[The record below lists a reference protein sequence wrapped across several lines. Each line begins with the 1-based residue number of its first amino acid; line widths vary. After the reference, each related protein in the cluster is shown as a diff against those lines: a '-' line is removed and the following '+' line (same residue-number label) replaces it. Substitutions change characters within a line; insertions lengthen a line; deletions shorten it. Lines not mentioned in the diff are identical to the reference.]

1 MNGAPRRLL
10 AEAELSRRGAVI
22 GLSAALLAQPAL
34 AQTARS
40 LGAFHDVRTYGAK
53 GDGKAIDS
61 NAINRA
67 IEAATKAGGGT
78 VVVPPGRYLCFSI
91 RLKDNV
97 TIVLT
102 AGTVIEA
109 ADPVA
114 HKGAYDE
121 PENDMEEQFQ
131 DFGITH
137 VHNSLIYGD
146 GVSNVAIIGRGM
158 IHGLGLD
165 REGPGDRW
173 HNKPGWKSPKELGI
187 TPREARLLDPKERAV
202 LGRADKSIGLR
213 NCYNVVLR
221 DFAVLQGGHFC
232 VIAHGVTNM
241 TIDNLTIDTDRDGID
256 IDCCRDV
263 RVSNCIVNAP
273 KDDAIVLK
281 SSYALDRKVICED
294 VTVIGCKTMGYAM
307 GSLLDGTYRKS
318 SYTSVDSV
326 GPLGRIKLGTESN
339 GGFRNIQIT
348 NCTCENSRG
357 ILIGVVDGGTLEDVL
372 ISGITMRNPVNHPLF
387 VHQAARLRAPV
398 GTTVGKCRRVK
409 FSDINVSGADPRYP
423 CGVAGIADGPVE
435 DVSFT
440 NIDVTSRGGG
450 TAEDAARVP
459 EDRRATSLEVSFMGT
474 LPAHGFF
481 ARHTRRLIL
490 RDMTFRTEAPDA
502 RPTIVLDDVRG
513 AIIDG
518 IVSQRPRATAI
529 DTRGNSDITIG
540 DIRNFG

>member
-1 MNGAPRRLL
+1 VNGAPLRLL

-22 GLSAALLAQPAL
+22 GLGAALLAQPAL
-34 AQTARS
+34 AQAARS
-40 LGAFHDVRTYGAK
+40 LGAFHDVRTFGAK

-61 NAINRA
+61 GAINRA

-97 TIVLT
+97 TIVLS
-102 AGTVIEA
+102 AGAVIEA
-109 ADPVA
+109 ADPVK

-137 VHNSLIYGD
+137 VHNSLIYGH

-158 IHGLGLD
+158 LHGLGLD
-165 REGPGDRW
+165 RDDGGERW
-173 HNKPGWKSPKELGI
+173 HNRPNWKSPKEMGI
-187 TPREARLLDPKERAV
+187 TPREARLQDPKERA
-202 LGRADKSIGLR
+202 LIGRGNKTIGLR
-213 NCYNVVLR
+213 DCRNVLLR
-221 DFAVLQGGHFC
+221 DFTILKAGHFG

-241 TIDNLTIDTDRDGID
+241 TIDDLTVDTDRDGID

-263 RVSNCIVNAP
+263 RISNCIVNAP

-294 VTVIGCKTMGYAM
+294 VTVIGCKTMGYVT

-318 SYTSVDSV
+318 DYGSTDSV

-357 ILIGVVDGGTLEDVL
+357 ILIGVVDGGTLEDV
-372 ISGITMRNPVNHPLF
+372 IVSDITMRNPMNHPLF

-409 FSDINVSGADPRYP
+409 FSNINISGADPRYP
-423 CGVAGIADGPVE
+423 CGVAGIEDGPVE
-435 DVSFT
+435 DISFT

-459 EDRRATSLEVSFMGT
+459 PDKRVTSLEVSFMGA

-481 ARHTRRLIL
+481 ARHARRLVL
-490 RDMTFRTEAPDA
+490 RDMIFRTDAPDA
-502 RPTIVLDDVRG
+502 RPTIVLDDVHG

-529 DTRGNSDITIG
+529 DARGSSGVATG
-540 DIRNFG
+540 DIRSFE

>member
-10 AEAELSRRGAVI
+10 AEAELSRRAVAI
-22 GLSAALLAQPAL
+22 GLGAALLSQPAL
-34 AQTARS
+34 AQAARS
-40 LGAFHDVRTYGAK
+40 LGAFYDVRAYGAR
-53 GDGKAIDS
+53 GDGKTID
-61 NAINRA
+61 NHAINRA

-91 RLKDNV
+91 RLRDNV

-102 AGTVIEA
+102 AGAVIEA
-109 ADPVA
+109 ADPAA

-146 GVSNVAIIGRGM
+146 GVSNVAIVGRGM

-173 HNKPGWKSPKELGI
+173 HNKPGWTSPKELGV
-187 TPREARLLDPKERAV
+187 TPREARLRDPKERAV
-202 LGRADKSIGLR
+202 LGRANKSIGLR
-213 NCYNVVLR
+213 NCHNVVLR
-221 DFAVLQGGHFC
+221 DFVVLQGGHFC

-281 SSYALDRKVICED
+281 SSYALDRKVVCED
-294 VTVIGCKTMGYAM
+294 VSVIGCKTMGYAM
-307 GSLLDGTYRKS
+307 GSLLDGTYRQS

-372 ISGITMRNPVNHPLF
+372 ISGIIMRNPVNHPLF
-387 VHQAARLRAPV
+387 VHQAARLRAPA

-409 FSDINVSGADPRYP
+409 FSDINVSGADSRYP

-481 ARHTRRLIL
+481 ARHARRLIL

-529 DTRGNSDITIG
+529 DTRGSSDITTG
-540 DIRNFG
+540 DIRSFE

>member
-1 MNGAPRRLL
+1 M
-10 AEAELSRRGAVI
+10 SRRGAVI
-22 GLSAALLAQPAL
+22 GLGAALLAQPAL
-34 AQTARS
+34 AQTARM
-40 LGAFHDVRTYGAK
+40 LGAFYDVRGYGAK

-91 RLKDNV
+91 RLRNNV
-97 TIVLT
+97 TIVLS
-102 AGTVIEA
+102 AGAVIEA
-109 ADPVA
+109 ADPAV

-146 GVSNVAIIGRGM
+146 GVSNIAIVGRGM
-158 IHGLGLD
+158 IHGLGLNRD
-165 REGPGDRW
+165 GPGDRW
-173 HNKPGWKSPKELGI
+173 HNKPDWKSPKELGI
-187 TPREARLLDPKERAV
+187 TPREARLRDPKERAV
-202 LGRADKSIGLR
+202 IGRANKSIGLR
-213 NCYNVVLR
+213 NCRNVVLR
-221 DFAVLQGGHFC
+221 DFIVLQGGHFC

-263 RVSNCIVNAP
+263 RVSNCVVNAP

-294 VTVIGCKTMGYAM
+294 VTVIGCKTMGYVM

-318 SYTSVDSV
+318 DYNSVDSV

-357 ILIGVVDGGTLEDVL
+357 ILMGVVDGGTLEDV
-372 ISGITMRNPVNHPLF
+372 IVSDITMRNPVNHPLF
-387 VHQAARLRAPV
+387 IHQAARLRAPA

-423 CGVAGIADGPVE
+423 CGVAGIVDGPIE

-440 NIDVTSRGGG
+440 NIDVTHRGGG

-459 EDRRATSLEVSFMGT
+459 EDRRVSSLEVSFMGT

-481 ARHTRRLIL
+481 ARHARRLIL
-490 RDMTFRTEAPDA
+490 REMTFRTDAPDA

-513 AIIDG
+513 AIIEG

-529 DTRGNSDITIG
+529 DARGSSDITAG
-540 DIRNFG
+540 DIRSFE

>member
-1 MNGAPRRLL
+1 ML
-10 AEAELSRRGAVI
+10 AETELSRRGAVI
-22 GLSAALLAQPAL
+22 GLGAALLAQPAL
-34 AQTARS
+34 AQTARA
-40 LGAFHDVRTYGAK
+40 LGAFHDVRSYGAK
-53 GDGKAIDS
+53 GDGKTIDS
-61 NAINRA
+61 AAINKA

-97 TIVLT
+97 TIVLS
-102 AGTVIEA
+102 AGAVIEA
-109 ADPVA
+109 ADPTV
-114 HKGAYDE
+114 HKGSYDE

-146 GVSNVAIIGRGM
+146 GVSNVAIVGRGM
-158 IHGLGLD
+158 IHGLGLNRD
-165 REGPGDRW
+165 GPGDRW
-173 HNKPGWKSPKELGI
+173 HNKPGWKSPRDLGI
-187 TPREARLLDPKERAV
+187 TPREARLRDPKERAV
-202 LGRADKSIGLR
+202 LGRANKSIGLR
-213 NCYNVVLR
+213 DCHNVVLR
-221 DFAVLQGGHFC
+221 DFIVLQGGHFC

-294 VTVIGCKTMGYAM
+294 VTVIGCKTMGYVL

-318 SYTSVDSV
+318 DYTSVDSV

-357 ILIGVVDGGTLEDVL
+357 ILMGVVDGGTLEDV
-372 ISGITMRNPVNHPLF
+372 IVSDITMRNPVNHPLF
-387 VHQAARLRAPV
+387 VHQAARLRAPA

-423 CGVAGIADGPVE
+423 CGVAGIADAPVE
-435 DVSFT
+435 DISFT
-440 NIDVTSRGGG
+440 NIEVTSRGGG
-450 TAEDAARVP
+450 TAADAARVP
-459 EDRRATSLEVSFMGT
+459 PDKRETSLEVSFMGA

-481 ARHTRRLIL
+481 ARHARRLML
-490 RDMTFRTEAPDA
+490 RDLIFRTETPDA
-502 RPTIVLDDVRG
+502 RPTIVLDDVQG

-518 IVSQRPRATAI
+518 IVSQRPREAAI
-529 DTRGNSDITIG
+529 DARGSSGVTLG
-540 DIRNFG
+540 DIRSFD

>member
-1 MNGAPRRLL
+1 MNGAPTRLL

-22 GLSAALLAQPAL
+22 GLGAALLAQPAL

-40 LGAFHDVRTYGAK
+40 LGAFYDVRTYGAK

-61 NAINRA
+61 GAINRA
-67 IEAATKAGGGT
+67 IEAASKAGGGT
-78 VVVPPGRYLCFSI
+78 VVVPPGHYLCFSI
-91 RLKDNV
+91 RLKDNI
-97 TIVLT
+97 TIVLS
-102 AGTVIEA
+102 AGAVIEA

-137 VHNSLIYGD
+137 VHNSLIYGH

-158 IHGLGLD
+158 LHGVGLD
-165 REGPGDRW
+165 REDTGDRW

-187 TPREARLLDPKERAV
+187 TPREARLRDPKERAQI
-202 LGRADKSIGLR
+202 GRGNKTIGLR
-213 NCYNVVLR
+213 DCRNVLLR
-221 DFAVLQGGHFC
+221 DFTILKAGHFGM
-232 VIAHGVTNM
+232 IAHGVINM
-241 TIDNLTIDTDRDGID
+241 TIDNLTIDTDRDGLD

-273 KDDAIVLK
+273 KDDAIVIK
-281 SSYALDRKVICED
+281 SSYALDRKVVCED
-294 VTVIGCKTMGYAM
+294 ITVIGCKTMGYVT

-318 SYTSVDSV
+318 DYNSVDSV

-357 ILIGVVDGGTLEDVL
+357 ILMGVVDGGTLEDVL
-372 ISGITMRNPVNHPLF
+372 VSGITMRNPVNHPLF
-387 VHQAARLRAPV
+387 IHQAARLRAPA
-398 GTTVGKCRRVK
+398 GTPVGKCRRVK

-423 CGVAGIADGPVE
+423 CGVAGIVDGPIE

-440 NIDVTSRGGG
+440 NIDVTHRGGG

-459 EDRRATSLEVSFMGT
+459 EDRRVSSLEVSFMGT

-481 ARHTRRLIL
+481 ARHARRLTL

-529 DTRGNSDITIG
+529 DARGSSDITTG
-540 DIRNFG
+540 DIRSFE

>member
-1 MNGAPRRLL
+1 MNGAPGRLL
-10 AEAELSRRGAVI
+10 AETELSRRGAVI
-22 GLSAALLAQPAL
+22 GLGAALLAQPAM

-61 NAINRA
+61 DAINRA
-67 IEAATKAGGGT
+67 IGAATKAGGGT
-78 VVVPPGRYLCFSI
+78 VVLPPGRYLCFSI

-102 AGTVIEA
+102 AGAVIEA

-146 GVSNVAIIGRGM
+146 GVSNVSIVGRGM

-187 TPREARLLDPKERAV
+187 TPREARLRDPKERAM

-213 NCYNVVLR
+213 NCHNVVLR
-221 DFAVLQGGHFC
+221 DFAVLRGGHFC

-263 RVSNCIVNAP
+263 RISNCIVNAP

-281 SSYALDRKVICED
+281 SSYALDRKVFCED

-307 GSLLDGTYRKS
+307 GSLLDGTYRQS
-318 SYTSVDSV
+318 PYTSVDGV

-357 ILIGVVDGGTLEDVL
+357 ILVGVVDGGTLEDVL

-387 VHQAARLRAPV
+387 VHQAARLRAPA

-423 CGVAGIADGPVE
+423 CGVAGIADAPIE

-440 NIDVTSRGGG
+440 NIDITSSGGG

-459 EDRRATSLEVSFMGT
+459 EDRRVTSLEVSFMGT

-481 ARHTRRLIL
+481 ARHARRLTL
-490 RDMTFRTEAPDA
+490 RDMNFRTEAPDA

-529 DTRGNSDITIG
+529 DARGSSDITVG
-540 DIRNFG
+540 DIRSFG

>member
-1 MNGAPRRLL
+1 MNGAPTRLL

-22 GLSAALLAQPAL
+22 GLGAALLAQPAL
-34 AQTARS
+34 AQTARM
-40 LGAFHDVRTYGAK
+40 LGAFYDVRGYGAK

-91 RLKDNV
+91 RLRNNV
-97 TIVLT
+97 TIVLS
-102 AGTVIEA
+102 AGAVIEA
-109 ADPVA
+109 ADPAV

-146 GVSNVAIIGRGM
+146 GVSNIAIVGRGM
-158 IHGLGLD
+158 IHGLGLNRD
-165 REGPGDRW
+165 GPGDRW
-173 HNKPGWKSPKELGI
+173 HNKPDWKSPKELGI
-187 TPREARLLDPKERAV
+187 TPREARLRDPKERAV
-202 LGRADKSIGLR
+202 IGRANKSIGLR
-213 NCYNVVLR
+213 NCRNVVLR
-221 DFAVLQGGHFC
+221 DFIVLQGGHFC

-263 RVSNCIVNAP
+263 RVSNCVVNAP

-294 VTVIGCKTMGYAM
+294 VTVIGCKTMGYVM

-318 SYTSVDSV
+318 DYNSVDSV

-357 ILIGVVDGGTLEDVL
+357 ILMGVVDGGTLEDV
-372 ISGITMRNPVNHPLF
+372 IVSDITMRNPVNHPLF
-387 VHQAARLRAPV
+387 IHQAARLRAPA

-423 CGVAGIADGPVE
+423 CGVAGIVDGPIE

-440 NIDVTSRGGG
+440 NIDVTHRGGG

-459 EDRRATSLEVSFMGT
+459 EDRRVSSLEVSFMGT

-481 ARHTRRLIL
+481 ARHARRLIL
-490 RDMTFRTEAPDA
+490 REMTFRTDAPDA

-513 AIIDG
+513 AIIEG

-529 DTRGNSDITIG
+529 DARGSSDITAG
-540 DIRNFG
+540 DIRSFE